1 MKDIDGGKIPE
12 SAFKLLRW
20 VSFPRFLHRFNGDEA
35 NAISFAPDH
44 RLKHFLPP
52 RPLRSR

>member
-20 VSFPRFLHRFNGDEA
+20 VSFL
-35 NAISFAPDH
+35 
-44 RLKHFLPP
+44 HFLGVCTGTNSQTSF
-52 RPLRSR
+52 LLL